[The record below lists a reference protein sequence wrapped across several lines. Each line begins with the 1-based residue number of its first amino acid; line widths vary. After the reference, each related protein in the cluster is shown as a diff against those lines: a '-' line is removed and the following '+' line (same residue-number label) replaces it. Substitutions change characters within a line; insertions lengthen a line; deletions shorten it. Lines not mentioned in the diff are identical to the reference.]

1 MTKYQKMASMASALA
16 LAMSVGTV
24 SAQSTSDAAGASG
37 GQGGGVTSS
46 STTFQQW
53 LNAQSGKG
61 RITRQMYMDEAA
73 RRWDLRDKEKR
84 GLTAQEINDLYYSG
98 IGMGGPTAT
107 TPQEKKGLK
116 Q

>member
-1 MTKYQKMASMASALA
+1 MKKYQKIASMASALA

-24 SAQSTSDAAGASG
+24 SAQSTGADSAAG
-37 GQGGGVTSS
+37 GQGGGTTATSM
-46 STTFQQW
+46 TFQQW

-73 RRWDLRDKEKR
+73 RRWDMMDKDNR
-84 GLTAQEINDLYYSG
+84 GLTMDEINRMYYSG

-107 TPQEKKGLK
+107 KPNEKKGI
-116 Q
+116 QQ